1 MSINRHNHSYSESSF
16 KTPLSNESLKTK
28 KNPPPVP
35 PKTYIPKKPPVPTCP
50 PPPISKELL
59 DANKSKKNPPPV
71 PPKTYIPEKPPVP
84 TCPPPPIPK
93 ELLDANK
100 SKEFTQSIHTDYIS
114 QQKTADKM
122 LNSVYNDDNLIMDEE
137 DIIEDFRIV
146 KRDTPIFPEVRMINL
161 DHSTEIPKKPNLQ
174 NLNINP
180 LPTIPIQVGN
190 LPIINIPGLNI
201 PRMNIPGMNILRANN
216 NSLMNLQQLT
226 KDIQDTHNRLMSMIE
241 DPEVP
246 EEKKDLCKELFQKYK
261 LTLET
266 TNIPANLPGYQYDN
280 LRNDK
285 DYVDL
290 SLNLFDSINAK
301 IQNLT
306 QRKANLTQLNDE
318 LKGNYQLGQF
328 DVSSI
333 DREIETLT
341 SMKKNIIDNHNKVII
356 ESAKIPANSPIENRS
371 ELLSI
376 KTNNFQMIDSLTKT
390 PGFTKIFSLYNKI
403 ESLKSELQNIMQ
415 NNTNTDKK
423 YIQNLEQEISLSQ
436 KQLNKLASKKCT
448 VSAKK
453 YLKNNAKSRPYQN
466 DQVEYRTYQDILNNI
481 TVLKAQNTKVDQIIS
496 KENDELVSKINLKQA
511 TLQNAN
517 TKEEKIKIDKE
528 IKSMKEFFNALKYI
542 QLYKED
548 YEPAI
553 LELSQAP
560 SDLTKDEIK
569 DKFLKIFDKFSDKIS
584 KFEPDYYGI
593 FSRMKRY
600 EDFPRESFDW
610 LRGVIA
616 SISEY
621 ESCNREFNEY
631 KIDQS
636 TITNPNAK
644 AKISFPFE
652 DEPTELNISNK
663 TLGLLFN
670 QNDDGTLDLSFK
682 QGIIGDCYLLTSLDI
697 IFSNQDF
704 MKEFLQSLKEE
715 SYTDESGNEQKKLVI
730 TFNKG
735 FDNEYQVKFNI
746 KDQEIE
752 QKGLFADEK
761 AKTKSPI
768 INIFEEAYSLKMI
781 LGQLKNKNYD
791 QLSDEQK
798 VVYDKAIAW
807 INGEDISETEEFD
820 NNTTILQPPQPP
832 IPPEPSNILQ
842 PPQPPIPPEPS
853 NILQPPQPP
862 IPSEP
867 SNILQP
873 PQPPIPSEPSILSDD
888 NTIATFL
895 PFINNPNAII
905 DALIKSHLFQ
915 RGNFGQGQNKFAS
928 IMSGGVMSDSLTEI
942 LSRPFGINGEEVLI
956 PKYTLGFGFNNKTK
970 SPLPKDVQ
978 SLLDSIK
985 TKSKNFENPYPD
997 IIFSHA
1003 YGTIGNI
1010 DNSSIDDNQPW
1021 NFARNI
1027 NPHNNRIVHYNKQEY
1042 LDVLHALR
1050 FTTIAT
1056 R

>member
-867 SNILQP
+867 S
-873 PQPPIPSEPSILSDD
+873 ILSDD

>member
-1 MSINRHNHSYSESSF
+1 MNINRHNHSYSESSF

-201 PRMNIPGMNILRANN
+201 PRMNILQANENIL
-216 NSLMNLQQLT
+216 MDLQQLT
-226 KDIQDTHNRLMSMIE
+226 KDIQDTHNRLMSIIE

-266 TNIPANLPGYQYDN
+266 KNVPANLPCYQYDN
-280 LRNDK
+280 LRNQK
-285 DYVDL
+285 NYVNL

-341 SMKKNIIDNHNKVII
+341 SMKKNIIDKPKQITI

-390 PGFTKIFSLYNKI
+390 PGFTKIFNLYNKI

-415 NNTNTDKK
+415 NNTNTDKE

-528 IKSMKEFFNALKYI
+528 IKSMKEFFNALKYT

-610 LRGVIA
+610 LRGVIV

-644 AKISFPFE
+644 AKMSFPFE

-682 QGIIGDCYLLTSLDI
+682 QGLIGDCYLLTSLDI

-768 INIFEEAYSLKMI
+768 INIFEEAYILQMI

-798 VVYDKAIAW
+798 VVYDKAIAL
-807 INGEDISETEEFD
+807 INGEDIFKAGEFD
-820 NNTTILQPPQPP
+820 NNITILQPPQPP
-832 IPPEPSNILQ
+832 IPPEPPTILQ
-842 PPQPPIPPEPS
+842 PPQPPIPPEP
-853 NILQPPQPP
+853 PT
-862 IPSEP
+862 
-867 SNILQP
+867 
-873 PQPPIPSEPSILSDD
+873 LSDD
-888 NTIATFL
+888 NTITTFI
-895 PFINNPNAII
+895 PSINNLRDIADTLIGFHLI
-905 DALIKSHLFQ
+905 DGPHNPGSIPS
-915 RGNFGQGQNKFAS
+915 RNNFVNLL
-928 IMSGGVMSDSLTEI
+928 SGGVESNVLTAI
-942 LSRPFGINGEEVLI
+942 LSKPFIDSSEKLSNSQLN
-956 PKYTLGFGFNNKTK
+956 LGFGFGDHFLSNF
-970 SPLPKDVQ
+970 PKESQ
-978 SLLDSIK
+978 SFVNSII
-985 TKSKNFENPYPD
+985 TDSKNTETKYNPYQD
-997 IIFSHA
+997 IIFNHS
-1003 YGTIGNI
+1003 YGIVGNI
-1010 DNSSIDDNQPW
+1010 DNSLIDDNQPW
-1021 NFARNI
+1021 NFARTI
-1027 NPHNNRIVHYNKQEY
+1027 DPHNNRIVHYNKQEY
-1042 LDVLHALR
+1042 LDGLQEVGVIH
-1050 FTTIAT
+1050 FTT